1 MFPTHDVAAR
11 PAAKDARRAR
21 DRVEQAHEG
30 IIDRLAAV
38 LDDRDLED
46 FERISAKILAAFDEP
61 GDEEP

>member
-1 MFPTHDVAAR
+1 M
-11 PAAKDARRAR
+11 ARRAR
-21 DRVEQAHEG
+21 DRVEQARKG